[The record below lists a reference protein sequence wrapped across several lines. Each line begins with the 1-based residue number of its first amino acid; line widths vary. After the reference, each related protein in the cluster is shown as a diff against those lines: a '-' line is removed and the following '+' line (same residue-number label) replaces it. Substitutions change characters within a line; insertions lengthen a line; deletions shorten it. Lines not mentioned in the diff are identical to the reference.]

1 MNGPLEVVIPNA
13 CAAGLPIKITI
24 NGRFLTQS
32 VTGVQRYAIEL
43 IQALDALLASG
54 EIDRTRYA
62 VEIVAPPG
70 ARALNVRHITV
81 RHGGVLRGHLW
92 EQFELPWL
100 ARDSLLVNLCNTA
113 PIAKVNQVVTIHDAA
128 VRAVPHAY
136 GRMFR
141 AWYRLLLP
149 WIARMSKRV
158 FTVSQF
164 SKSELIRWF
173 AMPEKKCVVISEG
186 KEHIES
192 VKSDNGILTRFGLI
206 DKPFVLAVSSLSPNK
221 NFRAI
226 VEALQWLG
234 DVQFDLV
241 IAGGTNPR
249 IFADSTQLLPDF
261 VKHVGYVSDGEL
273 KALYEHASC
282 FIYPS
287 LYEGF
292 GLPPLEAMTCGCP
305 VIVSNR
311 ASLPE
316 VCGDAALY
324 CDASDSRSIAD
335 QIVRLMGDAE
345 LRASLRERGLKRAGG
360 FSWERCARETWQVIQ
375 STL

>member
-1 MNGPLEVVIPNA
+1 MNTPLYAIIPNA
-13 CAAGLPIKITI
+13 CAAQLPVKITI

-43 IQALDALLASG
+43 IRALDSLLASG
-54 EIDRTRYA
+54 EIDSARYA
-62 VEIVAPPG
+62 VQIIAPPG
-70 ARALNVRHITV
+70 ARDLGVRHILV
-81 RHGGVLRGHLW
+81 RHAGVLRGHLW
-92 EQFELPWL
+92 EQLELPWL
-100 ARDSLLVNLCNTA
+100 ARNSLLVNLCNTA

-128 VRAVPHAY
+128 VRAVPEAY
-136 GRMFR
+136 SRMFR

-149 WIARMSKRV
+149 CIARMSKRV
-158 FTVSQF
+158 LTVSQF
-164 SKSELIRWF
+164 SKSELVGWL
-173 AMPEKKCVVISEG
+173 PLSEQKCVVISEG

-192 VKSDNGILTRFGLI
+192 VKSDNGVLTRFGLTE
-206 DKPFVLAVSSLSPNK
+206 KPFVLAVSSLSPNK

-234 DVQFDLV
+234 DAQFDLV

-249 IFADSTQLLPDF
+249 IFAGNAQSLPNF

-282 FIYPS
+282 FVYPS

-292 GLPPLEAMTCGCP
+292 GLPPLEAMACGCP

-324 CDASDSRSIAD
+324 CDARDPRSIAD
-335 QIVRLMGDAE
+335 QIVRLMGDSE
-345 LRASLRERGLKRAGG
+345 LRANLRQRGLERASG
-360 FSWERCARETWQVIQ
+360 FSWKRCARETWDAIT
-375 STL
+375 SG